1 MDNVFIV
8 SEGMALVLLGVPT
21 ILYFFIAKKYE
32 YKPSRHLSET
42 ISNYSLFNTLYS
54 IFLSMALV
62 TLIVNFNTVQDDT
75 RKEAESII
83 SAARLMGGLKEATEL
98 KRTLVLYAKDVVEY
112 DLVAMRAGN
121 MSKEAA
127 SAFDDLWTQAYK
139 TNLHSSNEEN
149 IHHLVMEELINIS
162 KSRLTRRMKANE
174 NLYPMVF
181 FLIVT
186 GYYVMLIKTFF
197 TRVNNKK
204 AQTIYEVC
212 MFVMIMTVITTII
225 DLNTPFAGIANVD
238 VSPFEWALERA
249 TQITGFIP

>member
-1 MDNVFIV
+1 MDNVFIAN
-8 SEGMALVLLGVPT
+8 EGMALVLLGIPT
-21 ILYFFIAKKYE
+21 ILYFFIVKKYE

-127 SAFDDLWTQAYK
+127 LAFDDLWTQAYK

-174 NLYPMVF
+174 NLHPMVF

-249 TQITGFIP
+249 VQITGFIP